1 MSRNLRS
8 MLPFSSFFT
17 LLPRLMPQVSGA
29 PALCKPCGPAQGLS
43 PLDWGGQVLAGRGAG
58 CTPRLLG
65 WSRLSRELPSRMV
78 LLTVRFL

>member
-1 MSRNLRS
+1 MSRNLHS

-43 PLDWGGQVLAGRGAG
+43 PLAWGGRVLAGRGAG
-58 CTPRLLG
+58 CTPHFLG
-65 WSRLSRELPSRMV
+65 WSRLSRVLPSRMV
-78 LLTVRFL
+78 LLTARFL